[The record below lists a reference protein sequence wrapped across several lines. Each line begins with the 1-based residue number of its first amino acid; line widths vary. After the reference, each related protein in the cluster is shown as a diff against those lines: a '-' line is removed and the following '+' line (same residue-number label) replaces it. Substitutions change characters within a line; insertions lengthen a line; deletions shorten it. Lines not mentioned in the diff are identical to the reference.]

1 MAAERERLKIFSFD
15 EGWRLL
21 KDPVGRGLLASLQR
35 MGRSELAVPI
45 ISTQLVAD
53 MLIGERD
60 SFENLLGATFVFGLR
75 SEAEAARAL
84 TLLGLDPEDEAA
96 PPAPAGAR
104 RGAMPVS
111 RPQRPHRGDSGGRRP
126 TALLRALSTTPALGE
141 PGSGGPA
148 VEGASAPAANRQG
161 CVPPSAVVGTLALA
175 GERARHAVVPA
186 GSARAHAAA
195 RTGNVARAPSG
206 PPLVSGVGVGG
217 VLKEES
223 AEAQPAAGGDPL
235 VENGL
240 GSPLCGASARE
251 LSPSAARNCSTAD
264 FVAAQAPTANYAF
277 DVNIDTGLLGL
288 GSGAISAAIQDI
300 LVMPAWM
307 MIVWVVHAL
316 LVALEWSFTL
326 DLLDSPTIS
335 AVGHALHETQT
346 SFTRPWLM
354 LALAVASVLAV
365 YHGLIRRRVSETVG
379 QTALM
384 LAMTVGGLWVVSD
397 PAGTVGALAD
407 WADRASLGAFGAVA
421 EGTPS
426 GSVVTLADGIAE
438 VFAVTIEP
446 TWCYMEFGEVAW
458 CHDPSRLDPRLRAA
472 GLTIANELQHESA
485 AERGQAEARS
495 AELLR
500 AARTNGQLFLALPA
514 NGAQRNSIGAS
525 GSLLSAICQSSS
537 VTTCRGPTAGEAEFR
552 AQGGTISR
560 CMGLALIAGGALGA
574 ILTLG
579 YFALRLLEA
588 SIMTLLYLLMA
599 PAAVLAPAFGDGGRW
614 AFRMWAARLF
624 GAAASKLLYGFM
636 LGAVLLMVRHS
647 L

>member
-1 MAAERERLKIFSFD
+1 
-15 EGWRLL
+15 
-21 KDPVGRGLLASLQR
+21 
-35 MGRSELAVPI
+35 
-45 ISTQLVAD
+45 
-53 MLIGERD
+53 
-60 SFENLLGATFVFGLR
+60 
-75 SEAEAARAL
+75 
-84 TLLGLDPEDEAA
+84 
-96 PPAPAGAR
+96 
-104 RGAMPVS
+104 
-111 RPQRPHRGDSGGRRP
+111 
-126 TALLRALSTTPALGE
+126 
-141 PGSGGPA
+141 
-148 VEGASAPAANRQG
+148 
-161 CVPPSAVVGTLALA
+161 
-175 GERARHAVVPA
+175 
-186 GSARAHAAA
+186 
-195 RTGNVARAPSG
+195 
-206 PPLVSGVGVGG
+206 
-217 VLKEES
+217 
-223 AEAQPAAGGDPL
+223 
-235 VENGL
+235 
-240 GSPLCGASARE
+240 
-251 LSPSAARNCSTAD
+251 
-264 FVAAQAPTANYAF
+264 
-277 DVNIDTGLLGL
+277 
-288 GSGAISAAIQDI
+288 
-300 LVMPAWM
+300 
-307 MIVWVVHAL
+307 
-316 LVALEWSFTL
+316 
-326 DLLDSPTIS
+326 
-335 AVGHALHETQT
+335 
-346 SFTRPWLM
+346 M

-458 CHDPSRLDPRLRAA
+458 CRDPSRLDPRLRAA

-495 AELLR
+495 AQLLR

-514 NGAQRNSIGAS
+514 NGTQRNSIGAS
-525 GSLLSAICQSSS
+525 GSLLSATCQSSS

-636 LGAVLLMVRHS
+636 LGAVLLMVRILSDLQALGWWIQWLLTSCLWWGAFRHRHRLLS
-647 L
+647 FGLLGAARPTTVHRPLRTRVADVLDLPATLARGVGRAHDRVRPRRLEPQAPGSRLIPAELTAPDAAKNATATQTMGGGQEA